1 MSTSRLSWSREDQN
15 IVLTAVKSYPN
26 NLRAA
31 FEKAASVMPERTVGA
46 ISAYYYSKLRHEGTV
61 MAVVSSGGISTLGN
75 QKNARRDLKQELS
88 PEQQLDIIL
97 AMIKKLNRNEK
108 KKVVEV
114 MLGL

>member
-1 MSTSRLSWSREDQN
+1 MSTSRLSWSQKDQN
-15 IVLTAVKSYPN
+15 TVLAAVKAYPN

-31 FEKAASVMPERTVGA
+31 FEKAATVMPERTIAA
-46 ISAYYYSKLRHEGTV
+46 ISAYYYSKLRHESTV
-61 MAVVSSGGISTLGN
+61 MTVVSSSGISTLGN

-88 PEQQLDIIL
+88 VEQQVEIIL

>member
-1 MSTSRLSWSREDQN
+1 MSTRLSWSREDQN
-15 IVLTAVKSYPN
+15 IVLSAVKQYPN

-31 FEKAASVMPERTVGA
+31 FEKAAVSMPERTIGA

-61 MAVVSSGGISTLGN
+61 MTVVSSSGISTLGN

-88 PEQQLDIIL
+88 VEQQLDIIL